1 MANKRENKMDGMPE
15 VVESLKRMG
24 VDLESDDMQ
33 KMIKRES
40 QPIIDT
46 ARRLAPSDT
55 GNMRDSI
62 GFITRMDKNNK
73 TKALIGLRGEWYNHY
88 LGVMHEY
95 GAPTNRIQS
104 TTGRD
109 TGILEAR
116 PFMRPALDQNAG
128 KVTDGI
134 INGVDKI
141 LAKLAKKNNL
151 IYK

>member
-1 MANKRENKMDGMPE
+1 VTKNVENIAE
-15 VVESLKRMG
+15 VIDALKAMG
-24 VDLESDDMQ
+24 VEIDNPEFQRMLKAQ
-33 KMIKRES
+33 AL
-40 QPIIDT
+40 PIINS
-46 ARRLAPSDT
+46 AKNLAPKEGGDLAA
-55 GNMRDSI
+55 SI
-62 GFITRMDKNNK
+62 GFITGKDKDNK
-73 TKALIGLRGEWYNHY
+73 TKVLIGLRKEYQNNY
-88 LGVMHEY
+88 LGPMFEFGV
-95 GAPTNRIQS
+95 PTNRIQS